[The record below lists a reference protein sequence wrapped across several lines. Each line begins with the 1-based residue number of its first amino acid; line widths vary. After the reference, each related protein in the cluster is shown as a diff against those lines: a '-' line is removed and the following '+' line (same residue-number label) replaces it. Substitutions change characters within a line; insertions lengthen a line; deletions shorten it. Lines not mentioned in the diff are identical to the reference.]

1 MLKMT
6 RRWTDGPFLRWK
18 CVKLQP
24 KGRRS
29 IRRAE
34 VDFFSSSVSVMVEG
48 TARTPREELRGGWSV
63 GGRKVPASR
72 FCFSRRKN
80 FSTGRFLVVQTG

>member
-48 TARTPREELRGGWSV
+48 AARTPREELGG
-63 GGRKVPASR
+63 GGGTWVAGKFRHLDSASAE
-72 FCFSRRKN
+72 
-80 FSTGRFLVVQTG
+80 GRTFPQAESW